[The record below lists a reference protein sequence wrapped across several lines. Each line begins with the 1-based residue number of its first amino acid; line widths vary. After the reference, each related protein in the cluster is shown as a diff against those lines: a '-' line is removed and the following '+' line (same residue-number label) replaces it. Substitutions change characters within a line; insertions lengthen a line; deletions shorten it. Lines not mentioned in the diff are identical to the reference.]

1 MTTRLRTWVLIAGL
15 SALFVS
21 LGAFVGGTGGLI
33 VFLLIA
39 VGFNFAMYWFSDR
52 IALKVSRA
60 QPLER
65 SAAPDDLRRRRGS
78 RAAGRAAG
86 AAALS

>member
-65 SAAPDDLRRRRGS
+65 SPHPRSTPTSRISRSGPGYRCRGS
-78 RAAGRAAG
+78 T
-86 AAALS
+86 